1 MWLGTAAAG
10 TVVSDC
16 GHVFNCLCFLWPHP
30 RLSPGKYSQEAELS
44 SGALCI
50 PGGNDCS
57 DVSLVLPVLAC
68 HMKESYSLYS
78 FV

>member
-1 MWLGTAAAG
+1 MASPKTQ
-10 TVVSDC
+10 
-16 GHVFNCLCFLWPHP
+16 
-30 RLSPGKYSQEAELS
+30 SPGKYSQEAELS